1 MQMNDLLIEALLIL
15 AFIVAGIGLLFYLHK
30 RELL

>member
-1 MQMNDLLIEALLIL
+1 MKELFLEGLLIL
-15 AFIVAGIGLLFYLHK
+15 AFIVAGIGLLFYLHN

>member
-1 MQMNDLLIEALLIL
+1 MREVILEGLAIL
-15 AFIVAGIGLLFYLHK
+15 AFIVAGIGLLFYLHD

>member
-1 MQMNDLLIEALLIL
+1 MKELFLEGLLIL
-15 AFIVAGIGLLFYLHK
+15 AFILAGIGLLFYLHN